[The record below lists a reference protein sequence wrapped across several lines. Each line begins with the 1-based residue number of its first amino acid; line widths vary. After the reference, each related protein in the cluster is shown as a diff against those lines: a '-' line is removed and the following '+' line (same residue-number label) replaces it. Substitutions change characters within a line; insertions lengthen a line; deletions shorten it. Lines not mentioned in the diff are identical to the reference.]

1 MVSPGHCR
9 DSWAFFSA
17 LSSPWPLA
25 WAFTS
30 ASIAALAFGPM
41 RRGSSDTSG
50 GGGQNTAATSGISNI
65 DRNTETPSTIEDLI
79 LLSSFCQS
87 LSNHRFT
94 AATRSLTSSPAPGSQ
109 TIRGWIVNFFSF
121 CSNSGLH
128 LARISIAVHRHRPS
142 TPIPQPLPFSS
153 SHFSTGMKTSPVFSS
168 ALHASACLILAAKR
182 SGSIA
187 HR

>member
-9 DSWAFFSA
+9 DSWAFA
-17 LSSPWPLA
+17 LD
-25 WAFTS
+25 FFS
-30 ASIAALAFGPM
+30 ASIAALALGPM

-50 GGGQNTAATSGISNI
+50 GGGQKTAATSGISNI

-94 AATRSLTSSPAPGSQ
+94 AANRSLTSSPAPGSQ

-128 LARISIAVHRHRPS
+128 STRIS
-142 TPIPQPLPFSS
+142 LPFSAAVH
-153 SHFSTGMKTSPVFSS
+153 SHSPTSTARFAHVSRGMKTSPVFSS

-187 HR
+187 H

>member
-17 LSSPWPLA
+17 LSSPWPSA
-25 WAFTS
+25 WALAFS

-50 GGGQNTAATSGISNI
+50 GGGQKTAATSGISNI

-109 TIRGWIVNFFSF
+109 TIRGLIPIPLAYAPIPRAPGPHFLPVR
-121 CSNSGLH
+121 CGLH
-128 LARISIAVHRHRPS
+128 V
-142 TPIPQPLPFSS
+142 PIGQSYILGFQLSD
-153 SHFSTGMKTSPVFSS
+153 GIKTSPVFSS

-187 HR
+187 H